1 MGTPPP
7 VDVFAP
13 LYGSKTINLTTFKK
27 GGVPVATPVWFVPL
41 GGRLYV
47 RTGRTTG
54 KVKRI
59 RHDPVVTVAP
69 CTSEGRVTGP
79 PLPGI
84 ARVLPPDE
92 ADAPR
97 RAWARRYRLERGLLG
112 VARAVLRRPE
122 DDVVFIE
129 IRPV

>member
-1 MGTPPP
+1 MDTPPP
-7 VDVFAP
+7 ADLFAS
-13 LYGSKTINLTTFKK
+13 LHGGKTISLTTFKK
-27 GGVPVATPVWFVPL
+27 GGTPAATPVWFVPL
-41 GGRLYV
+41 NGRLYV
-47 RTGRTTG
+47 RTGQATG

-59 RHDPVVTVAP
+59 RRDPVVTVAP

-92 ADAPR
+92 AEAPR

-112 VARAVLRRPE
+112 MARAVLRRPE

-129 IRPV
+129 ISPV